1 MRSKKT
7 KKRITLSLTI
17 NYPLQFQLSMESSY
31 KGLWAETS
39 TCPGDRGGVV
49 TGGGET
55 GTGNT
60 VTATTVVDKGG
71 EVGVQAFD
79 RGGIGGGVS

>member
-1 MRSKKT
+1 M
-7 KKRITLSLTI
+7 
-17 NYPLQFQLSMESSY
+17 
-31 KGLWAETS
+31 
-39 TCPGDRGGVV
+39 CPGDRGGVV